1 LANLHLSLKH
11 DKEATL
17 AFTKVVEQAPN
28 NVVAL
33 NNLAWLL
40 REDDPVNALRHA
52 EQAMELAPN
61 APEVMDTLG
70 MLLLEKDETKRGL
83 RLLRKA
89 SDKAPNNPNIR
100 YHFAQALAH
109 SGDKA
114 QARQVLNDLLNT
126 KQPFAEKKE
135 ARALLQALSN

>member
-1 LANLHLSLKH
+1 
-11 DKEATL
+11 
-17 AFTKVVEQAPN
+17 
-28 NVVAL
+28 
-33 NNLAWLL
+33 
-40 REDDPVNALRHA
+40 
-52 EQAMELAPN
+52 MELAPN

-109 SGDKA
+109 SGDKV
-114 QARQVLNDLLNT
+114 QARQVLNELLNT